1 MTEFLKTARKTANSG
16 EDATR
21 DKVHDML
28 ADIESSGESR
38 ALFYAR
44 TLDHWSGNPVVS
56 DEEIERASASL
67 PKKIKDDIQFS
78 YDRVRKFAEAQ
89 LNSLTE
95 FEVELSP
102 GLVAGQKL
110 IPIGTAGCYIPGGR
124 YAHIA
129 SAIMSVTTAKVAGVE
144 NIIACSPARGGEG
157 IHPSIIYAAHLAGV
171 DTLLSLGGVQGIA
184 ALAFGLFSGHSA
196 DILVGPGNRY
206 VAEAKRLLYGR
217 VGIDLFAGPTEI
229 AVIADESADPEI
241 IATDLAGQAEHGPD
255 SPVWL
260 ITTSR
265 ELANAVMA
273 KIPDCISRLQEP
285 NRSAAESAWRDYGEV
300 VLVDSRESAVAQS
313 DLYAPEHL
321 EVHAENLDWWLRHL
335 RNYGSLFLGEE
346 TTVTYGDKA
355 SGPNHI
361 LPTKG
366 SARYTGGLS
375 VAKFIKT
382 VTWQRMTREANRN
395 VGTVSARISR
405 AEGMEGHALSGD
417 DRLRKYFPAETFDLS
432 AD

>member
-1 MTEFLKTARKTANSG
+1 
-16 EDATR
+16 
-21 DKVHDML
+21 
-28 ADIESSGESR
+28 
-38 ALFYAR
+38 
-44 TLDHWSGNPVVS
+44 
-56 DEEIERASASL
+56 
-67 PKKIKDDIQFS
+67 
-78 YDRVRKFAEAQ
+78 
-89 LNSLTE
+89 
-95 FEVELSP
+95 
-102 GLVAGQKL
+102 
-110 IPIGTAGCYIPGGR
+110 
-124 YAHIA
+124 
-129 SAIMSVTTAKVAGVE
+129 
-144 NIIACSPARGGEG
+144 
-157 IHPSIIYAAHLAGV
+157 
-171 DTLLSLGGVQGIA
+171 
-184 ALAFGLFSGHSA
+184 
-196 DILVGPGNRY
+196 
-206 VAEAKRLLYGR
+206 
-217 VGIDLFAGPTEI
+217 
-229 AVIADESADPEI
+229 
-241 IATDLAGQAEHGPD
+241 
-255 SPVWL
+255 
-260 ITTSR
+260 
-265 ELANAVMA
+265 MA
-273 KIPDCISRLQEP
+273 KIPDCISRLQAP

-321 EVHAENLDWWLRHL
+321 EIHAENLDWWLRHL

-417 DRLRKYFPAETFDLS
+417 DRGRKYFPDETFDLS